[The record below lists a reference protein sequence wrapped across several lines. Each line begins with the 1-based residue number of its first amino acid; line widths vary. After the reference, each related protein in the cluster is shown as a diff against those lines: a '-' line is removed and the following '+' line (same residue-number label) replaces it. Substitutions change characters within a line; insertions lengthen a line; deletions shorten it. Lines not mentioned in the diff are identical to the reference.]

1 MRLKHAVPTLE
12 ELHAWM
18 VKVRTEVENG
28 SALAKALNYALN
40 RWGVLSRYTQDGH
53 LEIDNNGG
61 ALRSWGVRRQ
71 EELLV
76 LRV

>member
-1 MRLKHAVPTLE
+1 LYDIEDAIRGEPAEVRLAVRQKHTVPMLE

-40 RWGVLSRYTQDGH
+40 RWDVLSRYTQ
-53 LEIDNNGG
+53 GG
-61 ALRSWGVRRQ
+61 ASGDR
-71 EELLV
+71 
-76 LRV
+76 